1 MKKVA
6 VLLDFFAYDPAYSLC
21 TVARNQILMLLRAGY
36 SPRVLVDDHF
46 PDPKEKPEEAPYPW
60 DSVELFRLPSI
71 PRSNFVELPDD
82 WQTHLDKM
90 TDAMRKGL
98 EGIEVVLTH
107 DFIYQPSQLLYQ
119 WAGRRITEERGD
131 TIHWCHT
138 IHSAT
143 SPALINTTNEYLQN
157 IKVRFPNSK
166 IIFPNS
172 FSRSRVA
179 SNFGYEERDVV
190 FVPHAVDYCEFFGFH
205 EMTTRIVEEK
215 NMLGA
220 DVIMCYPLRL
230 DDGKQPEWLVRIG
243 AGLKALGKSVR
254 IIYAAFHST
263 GPEKIQ
269 VKNKVY
275 KLARKLGLNEDEVT
289 FTCDFDKSLEVRC
302 PRQMVRDFMTL
313 SNVFCLPSRSETYS
327 LVAQEAGLAGNLLVL
342 NYDFG
347 VMYSLY
353 GADAIYAKFGANWDA
368 MTGMDGETKITYDPS
383 PETYGRDIAMKI
395 VYELQHEKALAM
407 KTKLRQTRNL
417 DYVMKNYLEPL
428 LYSWD

>member
-1 MKKVA
+1 MKNIA
-6 VLLDFFAYDPAYSLC
+6 VLVDFYNVDPAYSLVN
-21 TVARNQILMLLRAGY
+21 VASSQIKMLLRAGY

-46 PDPKEKPEEAPYPW
+46 PDPKEKPDEVPYPW
-60 DSVELFRLPSI
+60 NSVELFRLPSI
-71 PRSNFVELPDD
+71 PRSNFVELHDG
-82 WQTHLDKM
+82 WQGDLEKM
-90 TDAMRKGL
+90 TVAMREGLKG
-98 EGIEVVLTH
+98 IDVVLTH
-107 DFIYQPSQLLYQ
+107 DMIYQPAQLLYQ
-119 WAGRRITEERGD
+119 LSGRQIAKERGN
-131 TIHWCHT
+131 TLFWAHT

-143 SPALINTTNEYLQN
+143 TPALINTTNEYLQN
-157 IKVRFPNSK
+157 VKVRFPNSK
-166 IIFPNS
+166 IIFPNN
-172 FSRSRVA
+172 FSTSRVA
-179 SNFGYEERDVV
+179 KNFGYEERDIV

-230 DDGKQPEWLVRIG
+230 DGGKQPAWLVRIG

-254 IIYAAFHST
+254 IIYQAFHST
-263 GPEKIQ
+263 GSEKIQ
-269 VKNKVY
+269 VKNEVY
-275 KLARKLGLNEDEVT
+275 DLARKLGLNEDEVT
-289 FTCDFDKSLEVRC
+289 FTCDFDKSLEVHC
-302 PRQMVRDFMTL
+302 PRQMVKDFMIL

-353 GADAIYAKFGANWDA
+353 GADAIYAKFGANGDA
-368 MTGMDGETKITYDPS
+368 MTGQNGETEVSYTPS
-383 PETYGRDIAMKI
+383 PEAYGRDIALKI

-417 DYVMKNYLEPL
+417 DYVMKHYLEPL
-428 LYSWD
+428 LYSFD